1 MSKMMTLEVLS
12 SIKGAESS
20 AAVEKLFDVIKGA
33 KTNLTNSQRIQAVGL
48 DALREDV
55 VIESAE
61 IEKQI
66 IRANFP
72 KSKDG
77 YLVVSKVIEE

>member
-1 MSKMMTLEVLS
+1 MTLEVLS

-20 AAVEKLFDVIKGA
+20 EAVEKLFDVIKAA
-33 KTNLTNSQRIQAVGL
+33 KTNLTNSQRIHAVGL
-48 DALREDV
+48 EALREDI
-55 VIESAE
+55 VIESGDL
-61 IEKQI
+61 EKSL

-72 KSKDG
+72 KNKDG